1 MIYRRYKNMLDY
13 MEYLARQEEIENYYF
28 TKEEEDRRKV
38 KAEFKRLLKDI
49 EKQGNYIIDNYRT
62 EEEQARLIEDI
73 EIIKSMLID

>member
-1 MIYRRYKNMLDY
+1 MLDY